1 MWSSTNESTVAEDL
15 APIIATTTFNRDAIW
30 YQEASQLKSR
40 VRQAIED
47 TASCYQCARHTY
59 AGLKPNAYD
68 RLAVRQ
74 PETFFKPSD
83 TPSKADTPEPIIV
96 DGLLQTTIEGNNR
109 QTGWSPPVVSN
120 PDCEAVGKCPPLI
133 CADGHC
139 NHSYAV
145 VFAAKNCRHCPKM
158 WPVIE
163 KLRKR
168 GYIIYYIETNKHPGV
183 VKQFDLKVA
192 PTTIV
197 FDEAKQVARFNGV
210 STAANISKH
219 MKTRAEQGLKENG
232 PK

>member
-1 MWSSTNESTVAEDL
+1 VIWSSTSEFTVAEDL
-15 APIIATTTFNRDAIW
+15 APVVTTTTFNNGAIL
-30 YQEASQLKSR
+30 YQEDNQLQSR
-40 VRQAIED
+40 IRQVSED
-47 TASCYQCARHTY
+47 TGSCYQCARYTGATY

-68 RLAVRQ
+68 QLTVRR
-74 PETFFKPSD
+74 PKPFFKPSD
-83 TPSKADTPEPIIV
+83 ATPKVETPEPIVIE
-96 DGLLQTTIEGNNR
+96 GLLQTTIEENSR

-120 PDCEAVGKCPPLI
+120 PDCEAAGECPPLI
-133 CADGHC
+133 CAAGHC

-145 VFAAKNCRHCPKM
+145 VFAAKNCKHCPKM

-168 GYIIYYIETNKHPGV
+168 GYIVYYIETNKHPGV

-210 STAANISKH
+210 ATAVNISKH
-219 MKTRAEQGLKENG
+219 MKTRAEQGLK
-232 PK
+232 